1 MVGGEIGGVVEVDG
15 DDAVFAGAD
24 DVFCGGAGVVPVPR
38 VEGEADV
45 GAAFDAEFEHLGHLP
60 NELVGELFAD
70 VERSEEFKAEADVG
84 VPESAGGFAE
94 AFQISLAEFDFG
106 DGTGRHD
113 PRHHARATYGGGE
126 DGGVAEFGHAGLES
140 GLVLAKFYREVEAG
154 GAEVEFG
161 EEIFG
166 GIDAEFHGC
175 VEIDVGAGE
184 ADFGGKAGE
193 FRPGD
198 ASGDKNAV

>member
-1 MVGGEIGGVVEVDG
+1 MRFLPARMMSSVVAPAWCQCQASRVRPTLG
-15 DDAVFAGAD
+15 PHSMQNSSISGIFQMNSLGN
-24 DVFCGGAGVVPVPR
+24 CLRMSRGPR
-38 VEGEADV
+38 NSR
-45 GAAFDAEFEHLGHLP
+45 P
-60 NELVGELFAD
+60 RRRWRPR
-70 VERSEEFKAEADVG
+70 ERG
-84 VPESAGGFAE
+84 RLAE

-166 GIDAEFHGC
+166 GISAEFHGC
-175 VEIDVGAGE
+175 VRSNVGAGE